1 MGKLLDFRFL
11 KKKLNTFAKFLQ
23 KNVKFLFHKIGR
35 KKEIMAAYRIGPQ
48 NCEKKFTIVNVFSP
62 ADSKY

>member
-11 KKKLNTFAKFLQ
+11 KKKLNTFAQFLQ

-35 KKEIMAAYRIGPQ
+35 KKEIMAAYRIGP
-48 NCEKKFTIVNVFSP
+48 
-62 ADSKY
+62 

>member
-1 MGKLLDFRFL
+1 LGQNFPFFLIKIMGKLLDFRFL

-35 KKEIMAAYRIGPQ
+35 KKEIMAAYRIGP
-48 NCEKKFTIVNVFSP
+48 
-62 ADSKY
+62 

>member
-1 MGKLLDFRFL
+1 LGQNFPFFLIKIMGKLLDFRFF

-35 KKEIMAAYRIGPQ
+35 KKEIMAAYRIGP
-48 NCEKKFTIVNVFSP
+48 
-62 ADSKY
+62 